1 MGASGPRYYPP
12 PRKRHTGLIILAI
25 LIVVMIVVA
34 AYVITTLP
42 KDNEEVLDSLAW
54 YADTDGDRYPDTGI
68 AGDAFPNNSSEWAD
82 ANRNGIGDNSE
93 THSSD
98 NDSDGWNDLVDLRDD
113 IDVGLRVDLTSL
125 TIVDEVD
132 LLTGLGNVYFNI
144 DVNGKRAARIDDGG
158 YPYMLSMSTS
168 HNIGK
173 SLRFNIDDN
182 CRYTEIAISMVDED
196 FASGDDLIDIDGL
209 NAATKTLNIMYD
221 LLNETW
227 YGDNANGVAD
237 GSLDGTGSSDD
248 DDGILIYDI
257 SIVQI
262 SGLKTFSW
270 EYDGDDYE
278 LSVNIDAKDYYNYK
292 YSDTERWPEYVS
304 QAVVFVTVDDS
315 PSGQLVQEVADEL
328 ADMAS
333 NNGFSRLE
341 RANFVLAFVQSIDY
355 SYDNVSIGA
364 DEYWRFP
371 LETLYDETGDC
382 EDTSILYASIMES
395 MDEDA
400 VLLLLPGHMA
410 AAINV
415 PGASG
420 DRIYRV
426 SGSSTNYYYC
436 ETTGPGWEVGD
447 VPPEMRGFDADL
459 VIQVPAS
466 G

>member
-1 MGASGPRYYPP
+1 
-12 PRKRHTGLIILAI
+12 
-25 LIVVMIVVA
+25 
-34 AYVITTLP
+34 
-42 KDNEEVLDSLAW
+42 
-54 YADTDGDRYPDTGI
+54 
-68 AGDAFPNNSSEWAD
+68 
-82 ANRNGIGDNSE
+82 
-93 THSSD
+93 
-98 NDSDGWNDLVDLRDD
+98 
-113 IDVGLRVDLTSL
+113 
-125 TIVDEVD
+125 
-132 LLTGLGNVYFNI
+132 
-144 DVNGKRAARIDDGG
+144 
-158 YPYMLSMSTS
+158 
-168 HNIGK
+168 
-173 SLRFNIDDN
+173 
-182 CRYTEIAISMVDED
+182 
-196 FASGDDLIDIDGL
+196 
-209 NAATKTLNIMYD
+209 
-221 LLNETW
+221 
-227 YGDNANGVAD
+227 
-237 GSLDGTGSSDD
+237 
-248 DDGILIYDI
+248 
-257 SIVQI
+257 
-262 SGLKTFSW
+262 
-270 EYDGDDYE
+270 
-278 LSVNIDAKDYYNYK
+278 
-292 YSDTERWPEYVS
+292 
-304 QAVVFVTVDDS
+304 VVFVTVDDS